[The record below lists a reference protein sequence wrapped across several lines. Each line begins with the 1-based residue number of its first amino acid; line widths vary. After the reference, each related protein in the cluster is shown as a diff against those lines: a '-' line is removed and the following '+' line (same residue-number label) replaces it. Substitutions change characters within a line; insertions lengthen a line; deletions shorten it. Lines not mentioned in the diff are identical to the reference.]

1 MQFYLLFLN
10 SFYAIGSIF
19 YVFGMISIYKSA
31 DITELTRE
39 VEYPTDFLWEEGFSE
54 KKLQLVS
61 KGFTGKRTIVQ
72 IEGLFITY
80 GSVDIKQPYILETYH
95 DFPFIKM
102 QFEIEGRSDF
112 KSDIKH
118 IPDVL
123 IRGGQHQ
130 LFYLPEV
137 NGKLTYTKS
146 RNVFEV
152 LLSESF
158 LRKKFG
164 ESFDNLGLLKNAL
177 AQQTPYMLN
186 KTSLP
191 ITLEMRQ
198 LISDIISCPFTDTLR
213 KVWIE
218 CKVMELLMLQ
228 INQMHNCC
236 LKNQAIKGSDL
247 EKLQQVKQI
256 IETSIENPK
265 TIVQLSEL
273 VGINDFKLKRDFK
286 SVFGTTIFGY
296 LTQIRLEKAKQL
308 ILDGH
313 QLKEIAYLV
322 GYRHQQHLTSAFKRY
337 YKCLPKSLKLAI
349 LISLHICRLRLL

>member
-1 MQFYLLFLN
+1 
-10 SFYAIGSIF
+10 
-19 YVFGMISIYKSA
+19 MISIYKSS
-31 DITELTRE
+31 DIAELTRE
-39 VEYPTDFLWEEGFSE
+39 EVYPTDFLWEQGFSE
-54 KKLQLVS
+54 KTMQLTS
-61 KGFTGKRTIVQ
+61 KGFIGKRTILQ
-72 IEGLFITY
+72 IEGLFIAY

-102 QFEIEGRSDF
+102 QFEVEGRSDF

-123 IRGGQHQ
+123 IGGGQHQ

-137 NGKLTYTKS
+137 NGKLLYTKS
-146 RNVFEV
+146 RNIFEV

-158 LRKKFG
+158 LRNKFG
-164 ESFDNLGLLKNAL
+164 EGFDDFGGLKNAL
-177 AQQTPYMLN
+177 IQQTPYMLN

-191 ITLEMRQ
+191 ITLSMRQ
-198 LISDIISCPFTDTLR
+198 LIADIVSCPFTGHLKKT
-213 KVWIE
+213 WIE
-218 CKVMELLMLQ
+218 CKVMELLLLQ
-228 INQMHNCC
+228 LNQLNNCH
-236 LKNQAIKGSDL
+236 LKTSSIKNGDL

-256 IETSIENPK
+256 IETSIEDPK
-265 TIVQLSEL
+265 TILQLSEL

-308 ILDGH
+308 ILEGH

-322 GYRHQQHLTSAFKRY
+322 GYKHQQHLTSAFKRY
-337 YKCLPKSLKLAI
+337 YNCLPKSLKLAI
-349 LISLHICRLRLL
+349 LISLHICRLRLLR